1 MDSPPFSPSSS
12 EEEEGDSFTSEIFSV
27 TSDGSL
33 IARFLRTDL
42 LEILCRVNVGAFW
55 ADFFVAECIARALF
69 EATNAN
75 DADDDARGEVAI
87 ISLKLSVF
95 FVYTKVLSLSLSE
108 NAQRT
113 NYMNSNSNKAVV
125 CKCAQSRFFT
135 RSRSDARLD
144 NSENGEV
151 VRVFFLVVFHPRK
164 KRRDLFFLIRSSWI
178 GKEYVTKSKKHAR
191 KRKKRERIFF

>member
-69 EATNAN
+69 EANNAS
-75 DADDDARGEVAI
+75 DADDDAREEVAI
-87 ISLKLSVF
+87 ISLKFGVF

-144 NSENGEV
+144 NSEEWRSRSRLFLGGVSPTKKAKRFILFNKIFLDWQ
-151 VRVFFLVVFHPRK
+151 RV
-164 KRRDLFFLIRSSWI
+164 
-178 GKEYVTKSKKHAR
+178 VTKSKKHAR
-191 KRKKRERIFF
+191 KRKKHERIFF

>member
-69 EATNAN
+69 EANNAN
-75 DADDDARGEVAI
+75 DADDDAGGEVAI

-95 FVYTKVLSLSLSE
+95 FVYTKVFAL
-108 NAQRT
+108 
-113 NYMNSNSNKAVV
+113 
-125 CKCAQSRFFT
+125 
-135 RSRSDARLD
+135 
-144 NSENGEV
+144 
-151 VRVFFLVVFHPRK
+151 
-164 KRRDLFFLIRSSWI
+164 
-178 GKEYVTKSKKHAR
+178 
-191 KRKKRERIFF
+191 RERAKDELYEFKLEQSGGMQMRTISLFYTFAK